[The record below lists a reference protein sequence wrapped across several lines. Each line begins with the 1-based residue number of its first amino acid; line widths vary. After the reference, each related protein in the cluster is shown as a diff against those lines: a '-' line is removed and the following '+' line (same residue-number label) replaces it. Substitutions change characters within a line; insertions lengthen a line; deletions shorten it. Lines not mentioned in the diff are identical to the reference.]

1 MEKSKLLPKG
11 GKSFALIL
19 LCMLLYIF
27 FEEFVFAKE
36 WLFGIQKIV
45 RVRRKEGSLKLIHIV
60 TRIESKIIY
69 TYEVI
74 FISGIIW
81 GKIRMEFW
89 RTMEI
94 LGNRRKLDI
103 YSALGC
109 RKTWLP
115 LSDPT
120 FQRLR

>member
-1 MEKSKLLPKG
+1 M
-11 GKSFALIL
+11 IL

-27 FEEFVFAKE
+27 QFRGVCFRQRMVVRNSKNRTCKE
-36 WLFGIQKIV
+36 K
-45 RVRRKEGSLKLIHIV
+45 KKGSKLIHIV
-60 TRIESKIIY
+60 TLVIESKIIY